1 MEVEYEYEGAEEEQE
16 NNEDV
21 VQQARK
27 SFKQNLKNCEKFWIS
42 GKNTIR
48 SNIQSQ

>member
-27 SFKQNLKNCEKFWIS
+27 SFKQNL
-42 GKNTIR
+42 
-48 SNIQSQ
+48 